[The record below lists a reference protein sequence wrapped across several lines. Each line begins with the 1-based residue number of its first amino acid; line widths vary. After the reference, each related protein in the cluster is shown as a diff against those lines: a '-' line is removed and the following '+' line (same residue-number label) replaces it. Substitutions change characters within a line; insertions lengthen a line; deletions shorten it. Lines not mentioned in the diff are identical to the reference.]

1 MLGDGFGTLEPL
13 PAFFATVLV
22 GWHGVTP
29 QGRTRGSR
37 DANQTAALGAQAKMQ
52 PRQSAR
58 ATRRDG
64 NDWLHDERIV
74 PLRVV
79 HCDTRARRQLQ
90 HGSALT
96 FAQMR
101 QQDDFSVGKLK
112 GVMMN
117 V

>member
-1 MLGDGFGTLEPL
+1 M
-13 PAFFATVLV
+13 V
-22 GWHGVTP
+22 
-29 QGRTRGSR
+29 
-37 DANQTAALGAQAKMQ
+37 ALGAQAKMR
-52 PRQSAR
+52 PRESAR

-64 NDWLHDERIV
+64 DDWLHDERIV

-79 HCDTRARRQLQ
+79 RCDSRECRQLQ
-90 HGSALT
+90 HGSVLT